1 MSNVLQTLSVYF
13 TKAVLS
19 QGGLM
24 NKKRRLQSSF
34 LQFFNLYCI
43 FSDRKW
49 LEEKKMG
56 CFLGVAQGS
65 AEPPLLVELKYTGS
79 SNKTVAVVGK
89 G

>member
-1 MSNVLQTLSVYF
+1 MNCVLVVYCLALF
-13 TKAVLS
+13 QFVL
-19 QGGLM
+19 L
-24 NKKRRLQSSF
+24 
-34 LQFFNLYCI
+34 